1 MMSTGPSP
9 KTKLARYAVSAGFLV
24 NGGIYGMLACRL
36 PDIQHRLSL
45 DDGQLGTALMLC
57 SFGSLF
63 GVANGGR
70 LSNRQ
75 GSHRVVMGMG
85 IAFSCLIPFLAWA
98 PSYLALIAVFVLFG
112 FCGATMD
119 VAMNV
124 NGVAVEKELPKPIM
138 SSLHG
143 MWSLGGFISAGVGWL
158 VVRGGV
164 SAFHHFLFGGMA
176 MVTIVL
182 VASRFLLPATPSGED
197 APAFVI
203 PDRPVLLIGLICLC
217 AFLCE
222 GAMGDWS
229 AIYLRQV
236 LHQTPSFSTLGYF
249 AFAFV
254 MTSTRFFGD
263 SILHRWGPSVT
274 MRTGSAIALVGM
286 AAGLLSG
293 IPIPTIIG
301 FACVGFGMA
310 TVAPIGFSLAGKV
323 GGENPDHAIA
333 SVATMGYSAFLIGPA
348 AIGWIAKATSLRAAM
363 SVIVLLCFAIL
374 VLSSR
379 VRDS

>member
-1 MMSTGPSP
+1 
-9 KTKLARYAVSAGFLV
+9 
-24 NGGIYGMLACRL
+24 MLACRL
-36 PDIQHRLSL
+36 PDLQHRLAL
-45 DDGQLGTALMLC
+45 DDAQLGTALMFC
-57 SFGSLF
+57 SFGALF

-70 LSNRQ
+70 LSSRQ
-75 GSHRVVMGMG
+75 GSHRVVVGTG
-85 IAFSCLIPFLAWA
+85 LAFSSLIPLLAWA
-98 PSYLALIAVFVLFG
+98 PSYAFLIAIFMMFG

-143 MWSLGGFISAGVGWL
+143 MWSLGGFISAGIGWI
-158 VVRGGV
+158 VVRAGV
-164 SAFHHFLFGGMA
+164 SAFHHFLFGGLA
-176 MVTIVL
+176 MIL
-182 VASRFLLPATPSGED
+182 LIGIASRFLLPAVPSGE
-197 APAFVI
+197 ATPAFVL

-236 LHQTPSFSTLGYF
+236 LHQEASFSTLGYF

-263 SILHRWGPSVT
+263 SILHHWGPSTT
-274 MRTGSAIALVGM
+274 MRVGSAIALVGM
-286 AAGLLSG
+286 AGGLLSG
-293 IPIPTIIG
+293 VPVPTIIG

-323 GGENPDHAIA
+323 GGENPDHAIS

-348 AIGWIAKATSLRAAM
+348 AIGWLAKATSLRAAM
-363 SVIVLLCFAIL
+363 LVVVVLCFAIL
-374 VLSSR
+374 VLSGR
-379 VRDS
+379 VADS